1 MSPEYKPGWN
11 LNTDFT
17 NTVNFKHESE
27 FKHWNKTET
36 FPVFQSNR
44 RVKNRKIWVLIP
56 LFGIIFASSKFT
68 VSNIHFVL
76 CVSNPIKASFL
87 PHCWFY
93 KRFSELFPIN
103 NIHQFVLYNILLN
116 MFPIFILLYIF
127 SRHVYNTNS
136 NSKINIILWSLK
148 KYCLGVRLDSYF
160 LRQKELSSCH
170 RFEISFYLQLDDLYK

>member
-1 MSPEYKPGWN
+1 MNQNSNIGTK
-11 LNTDFT
+11 LKLFQFSR
-17 NTVNFKHESE
+17 V
-27 FKHWNKTET
+27 TEEL
-36 FPVFQSNR
+36 
-44 RVKNRKIWVLIP
+44 KIWVLIP

-87 PHCWFY
+87 PQCWFY

-136 NSKINIILWSLK
+136 NSKINIIL
-148 KYCLGVRLDSYF
+148 
-160 LRQKELSSCH
+160 
-170 RFEISFYLQLDDLYK
+170 